1 MIIVLEIL
9 QAAWIVDD
17 SDTDDGDSDEDGD
30 EGMVLD
36 DVQKH
41 KDDFELDD
49 DQGSLFLRESDE
61 ETETDSMMMVSI
73 W

>member
-73 W
+73 